1 MHTLWTKLFY
11 QPLYN
16 ILIITVATIAFGNLA
31 LAVILLTVVVKV
43 LLWPLSRKAILSQM
57 KMKALEPEL
66 TRIKTTYPQKEE
78 QAKKTFELYKKN
90 AVNPFSSCL
99 VILIQFPII
108 IALYYVFY
116 RGFGSPELLYSFVHM
131 PEVVHTHMLGIDVT
145 KPSVYLAILAGLA
158 QFFQLHLS
166 PTRQKKVPGATEP
179 KNMQEAVASNMQSQM
194 RFVLPIII
202 AFVSL
207 KLSAAV
213 AIYWIT
219 SNIVTIIQEQTIKHR
234 KHDPVVVV
242 S

>member
-1 MHTLWTKLFY
+1 MQTLWTKIFY

-16 ILIITVATIAFGNLA
+16 ILILIIASIAFGNLA
-31 LAVILLTVVVKV
+31 LAVIILTVLVKI
-43 LLWPLSRKAILSQM
+43 LLWPLSRKAVLSQM

-66 TRIKTTYPQKEE
+66 SKIKTLYPAKEE

-90 AVNPFSSCL
+90 GVNPFSSCL

-116 RGFGSPELLYSFVHM
+116 KGFGSPDLLYSFVHM
-131 PEVVHTHMLGIDVT
+131 PETMRTTLLGVDIT
-145 KPSVYLAILAGLA
+145 KPSVYFAVAAGIS

-166 PTRQKKVPGATEP
+166 PTRQKKQDGEP
-179 KNMQEAVASNMQSQM
+179 KNMQEAVARNMQNQM
-194 RFVLPIII
+194 RFVLPVII
-202 AFVSL
+202 AVVSI

-219 SNIVTIIQEQTIKHR
+219 SNIVTIIQERTIKHR
-234 KHDPVVVV
+234 KDDPIVVV